1 MLYKVDENNIALYDP
16 YGYLLDSYTLSE
28 PISYVATPS
37 SGEELFLAVLT
48 ESDYLYQLPLSYVDP
63 IQSSP

>member
-28 PISYVATPS
+28 PITYVATPS
-37 SGEELFLAVLT
+37 SGEDLFLAVLT
-48 ESDYLYQLPLSYVDP
+48 DSDYLYQLPIHYVDP
-63 IQSSP
+63 NQSTF